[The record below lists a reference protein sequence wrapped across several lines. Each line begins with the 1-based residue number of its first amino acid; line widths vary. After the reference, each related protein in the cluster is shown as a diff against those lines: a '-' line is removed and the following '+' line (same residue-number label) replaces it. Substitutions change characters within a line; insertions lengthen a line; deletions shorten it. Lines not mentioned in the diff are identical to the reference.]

1 MFGDEIT
8 AVALPTVALLVLNAS
23 PLQFGLIG
31 ASSYLPYP
39 VLGLLAGAWIDR
51 MRRKVVLLIADLV
64 RGAAI
69 ASIPVAVLTRT
80 VTLTQLV
87 VVGLIVGTA
96 SVFFNSAY
104 QAYLPHIVTS
114 DDLSKANARLS
125 ISETASQVA
134 GPTMAGGLI
143 SLAGVGGAM
152 FADAVSFLASVI
164 SLLFIRRP
172 EPEPERRRGSLI
184 PDVSQGLRLVIRNR
198 LLLGLTLT
206 SAVSNLGRGMA
217 LELVVFFA
225 FKGLH
230 LSPALVGVMMAAG
243 NAGPFLGSL
252 VSQRFTTRFGLGPAL
267 LIGSVM
273 KGLPWVFMP
282 LALLG
287 GGVPVVITVMVV
299 SGFFIPI
306 SNVTTLTIRQTLVT
320 SDMQGRVAATV
331 RTVTRTVV
339 PLATI
344 LGGVLAQVGTRL
356 LGPRAGLTA
365 VLALGGLIWLSAGL
379 LLPRR
384 VLRQVHSIDDLEGA
398 VPAAT
403 EGSRRGG
410 GRGRAGSGRRAGA
423 RRALQQSL
431 LLGQEPPPWAE
442 ELYRPMRMTG
452 PVMMPGYGSRA
463 HQETYARPAGPP
475 PAGPRPASPRP
486 ASPRPAS
493 PRPAGPRPGQAA
505 ARLPAASRPVAHQ
518 AAARLPAASRPVAH
532 QAAARLPAASRP
544 ARAPPARWR
553 NPAER
558 ASLPPRNPPAATPPV
573 AIRPAASRPAISP
586 PPRSQPTQ
594 AKRGPLLTTA
604 Q

>member
-1 MFGDEIT
+1 MTSAATRPRRPSAELPQTGRYRVRKGDIKALWAGQTISMFGDEIT

-51 MRRKVVLLIADLV
+51 MRRKIVLLIADLV

-69 ASIPVAVLTRT
+69 VSIPVAVLTHA

-104 QAYLPHIVTS
+104 QAYLPHIVDS
-114 DDLSKANARLS
+114 DDLNRANARLS

-134 GPTMAGGLI
+134 GPTMAGGPI

-184 PDVSQGLRLVIRNR
+184 PEVAQGLRLVIRNR

-225 FKGLH
+225 FRGLH

-252 VSQRFTTRFGLGPAL
+252 VSQRFTARFGLGPAL

-282 LALLG
+282 LALLGG

-306 SNVTTLTIRQTLVT
+306 SNVTTLTIRQTLVS

-331 RTVTRTVV
+331 RTITRTVV

-344 LGGVLAQVGTRL
+344 LGGVLAQMGTRL

-384 VLRQVHSIDDLEGA
+384 LLRQVHSIGDLEG
-398 VPAAT
+398 VVSAAT
-403 EGSRRGG
+403 EGSRRGE
-410 GRGRAGSGRRAGA
+410 GRGRTGSSRRAGA
-423 RRALQQSL
+423 RLALQQTL
-431 LLGQEPPPWAE
+431 LLGQEPRHG
-442 ELYRPMRMTG
+442 LRSCTG
-452 PVMMPGYGSRA
+452 R
-463 HQETYARPAGPP
+463 
-475 PAGPRPASPRP
+475 
-486 ASPRPAS
+486 
-493 PRPAGPRPGQAA
+493 
-505 ARLPAASRPVAHQ
+505 
-518 AAARLPAASRPVAH
+518 
-532 QAAARLPAASRP
+532 
-544 ARAPPARWR
+544 
-553 NPAER
+553 
-558 ASLPPRNPPAATPPV
+558 
-573 AIRPAASRPAISP
+573 
-586 PPRSQPTQ
+586 
-594 AKRGPLLTTA
+594 
-604 Q
+604 